1 MSEPKQLDSI
11 LRLIENPIRR
21 KILKRLSQEPSYPLE
36 IAKEIGEAQ
45 QLVTSHLSLLEKA
58 GIVSSS
64 LAPSPLGP
72 NRKSYFLNQSA
83 YLSIS
88 FGPHLFNEQF
98 LNFEVLPRD
107 LSSQATEFMKRI
119 SAIKDGN
126 NESKMEPFSCLFK
139 DIDDKMAKLE
149 GEKTA
154 LLFIRDLAM
163 KYASQNIDNQQK
175 THNEKRILHYILD
188 ERNKSIES
196 ISKALNL
203 KESLVRSMLEKLKEE
218 IPY

>member
-1 MSEPKQLDSI
+1 MTEQSQLNSM
-11 LRLIENPIRR
+11 LRLIENPVRR

-36 IAKEIGEAQ
+36 LAKEIGEAQ

-64 LAPSPLGP
+64 LTASPLGP
-72 NRKSYFLNQSA
+72 NRRSYFLNQSA

-98 LNFEVLPRD
+98 LNFKALPEE
-107 LSSQATEFMKRI
+107 LSNQATDFMKRI
-119 SAIKDGN
+119 SEIKECN
-126 NESKMEPFSCLFK
+126 NESKIEPFSCLFR
-139 DIDDKMAKLE
+139 DIDDKLGELE
-149 GEKTA
+149 GEKTV

-163 KYASQNIDNQQK
+163 KHASENLEDQQK
-175 THNEKRILHYILD
+175 THDEKRILHYILD
-188 ERNKSIES
+188 ERSKNIES

-203 KESLVRSMLEKLKEE
+203 KESLVRSMLEKLEEE
-218 IPY
+218 IPH

>member
-1 MSEPKQLDSI
+1 MSEQSQI
-11 LRLIENPIRR
+11 NSMLRLIENPVRR

-36 IAKEIGEAQ
+36 LAKEIGEAQ

-64 LAPSPLGP
+64 VVASPLGP
-72 NRKSYFLNQSA
+72 NRRSYFLNQSA

-88 FGPHLFNEQF
+88 FGPHLFNEKF
-98 LNFEVLPRD
+98 LNFEALPAE
-107 LSSQATEFMKRI
+107 LSNQATDFMNRI
-119 SAIKDGN
+119 SEIKDGN
-126 NESKMEPFSCLFK
+126 NESKIEPFSCLFR
-139 DIDDKMAKLE
+139 DIDDKLTELE
-149 GEKTA
+149 EEKTV

-163 KYASQNIDNQQK
+163 KHASENLEKQQK
-175 THNEKRILHYILD
+175 THDEKRILHYILD
-188 ERNKSIES
+188 ERSKNIES

-203 KESLVRSMLEKLKEE
+203 KESIVRSMLEKLKEE

>member
-1 MSEPKQLDSI
+1 MSEQSQLNSI
-11 LRLIENPIRR
+11 LRLIENPVRR

-36 IAKEIGEAQ
+36 LSKEIGEAQ

-64 LAPSPLGP
+64 LTASPLGP
-72 NRKSYFLNQSA
+72 NRRSFFLNKSI

-98 LNFEVLPRD
+98 LNFEALPAE
-107 LSSQATEFMKRI
+107 LSNQATNFMKRLSEI
-119 SAIKDGN
+119 REGN
-126 NESKMEPFSCLFK
+126 KESKIEPFSCLFG
-139 DIDDKMAKLE
+139 DIDDKLANLE
-149 GEKTA
+149 GEKTV

-163 KYASQNIDNQQK
+163 KHASENLENQRK
-175 THNEKRILHYILD
+175 THDEKRILHYILD
-188 ERNKSIES
+188 ERSKNIES

-203 KESLVRSMLEKLKEE
+203 RESFVRSMLEKLKEE
-218 IPY
+218 IPC